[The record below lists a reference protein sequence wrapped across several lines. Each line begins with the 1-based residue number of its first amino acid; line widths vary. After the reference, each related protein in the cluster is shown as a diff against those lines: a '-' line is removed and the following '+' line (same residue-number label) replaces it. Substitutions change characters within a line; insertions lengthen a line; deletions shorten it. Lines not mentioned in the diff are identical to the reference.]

1 MASLKPGNMALITQ
15 LMKDETALFST
26 LKIGDLVEGKVIEKS
41 PKELLV
47 DMGRF
52 GTGVVY
58 RGELQNAREL
68 VRGLKAGDPV
78 HAKVIDIDNEE
89 GYIELSLSEA
99 DKQRAWAEAQELKEK
114 EEVIALKM
122 TGFNKGGLMAD
133 VRGIVGFLPVS
144 QLSNEHYPKV
154 GIDEKGKILQAL
166 QLLVGQE
173 LQVKIIDVNSRTNK
187 LIISE
192 KAAQELSAKELAE
205 NYHVGQIIEGVI
217 SGVADFGAFV
227 RFTDNP
233 VVEGFIH
240 VSEID
245 YKIIDNPKE
254 VLKIDEVVKAQI
266 VDIKNGRISLSL
278 KALKENPWEK
288 ATQFFKEGDEVRGTV
303 YAFMSVG
310 ALVSL
315 DHDLQGQVYVTDF
328 GGIPEMKKE
337 LTIGESKMFTVE
349 SMKPEEKRI
358 TLKLKK
364 D

>member
-1 MASLKPGNMALITQ
+1 MQIMKPGNMTVITQ
-15 LMKDETALFST
+15 LLKDEPSLFAT
-26 LKIGDLVEGKVIEKS
+26 LKIGDLVQGTVIEKGS
-41 PKELLV
+41 KMLLV
-47 DMGRF
+47 DLGKH

-78 HAKVIDIDNEE
+78 HAKVIDIDNED
-89 GYIELSLSEA
+89 GYVELSLSEA
-99 DKQRAWAEAQELKEK
+99 DKQRAWAEVQELKEK
-114 EEVIALKM
+114 EEVLKLKIN
-122 TGFNKGGLMAD
+122 GFNKGGLMAD
-133 VRGIVGFLPVS
+133 VRGLPGFLPVS
-144 QLSNEHYPKV
+144 QLSNEHYPRV
-154 GIDEKGKILQAL
+154 GVDEKGKILQAL

-173 LQVKIIDVNSRTNK
+173 LEAKIIDVNSRTNK
-187 LIISE
+187 LIVSE

-205 NYHVGQIIEGVI
+205 HYSVGQIIEGVV

-245 YKIIDNPKE
+245 HRIIDNPKE
-254 VLKIDEVVKAQI
+254 VMKIDDVVRAQI

-288 ATQFFKEGDEVRGTV
+288 AGAFLKEGDEVKGTV
-303 YAFMSVG
+303 YAFTQFG
-310 ALVSL
+310 ALVNL
-315 DHDLQGQVYVTDF
+315 DHDLQGQVHVTDF

-337 LTIGESKMFTVE
+337 LVAGESRTFIVQ
-349 SMKPEEKRI
+349 SVKPEERRI